1 MTNLDLITAKIQRA
15 EPPPVVLVGLPWDGS
30 SSHLTGAAEAPEQ
43 IRRTLLSPAGNL
55 FSESGVDLC
64 APSRL
69 QILGDLELPPG
80 EGPFTAIE
88 QCAETL
94 LRESV
99 YPIFLGGDH
108 SVTQATVSPFET
120 RYPNLT
126 VIHFD
131 AHPDLYE
138 TFDGDPHS
146 HACPMTRI
154 LEREKLHRLVQVGI
168 RASTHSQDEL
178 AKKYDV
184 ERMSATIYN
193 SVDWADLQ
201 LEGPIYVS
209 FDLDVLDPAFAPG
222 VSHPEPGGLSSR
234 TAITMIQ
241 NLPSPI
247 VGADIVELNP
257 SRDLNGLTAGVA
269 AKLVK
274 ELASKMIQSTTT

>member
-1 MTNLDLITAKIQRA
+1 MTSLDLITAKIERV
-15 EPPPVVLVGLPWDGS
+15 EPSPVVLLGLPWDGS
-30 SSHLTGAAEAPEQ
+30 SSHLSGAAEAPEQ

-64 APSRL
+64 GASRL
-69 QILGDLELPPG
+69 QVLGDLELPPDQP
-80 EGPFTAIE
+80 PFAAIE
-88 QCAETL
+88 QCTEAL
-94 LRESV
+94 LEERV

-126 VIHFD
+126 VVHFD

-138 TFDGDPHS
+138 IFDGDPQS

-154 LEREKLHRLVQVGI
+154 LERRALHRLVQVGI

-184 ERMSATIYN
+184 ERMPTPHHN

-222 VSHPEPGGLSSR
+222 VSHPEHGGLSTR

-241 NLPSPI
+241 KLPSPI

-257 SRDLNGLTAGVA
+257 ARDLNGLTAGVA
-269 AKLVK
+269 AKIVK
-274 ELASKMIQSTTT
+274 ELASKMIESTP